1 MRSGERGASACAQ
14 WLVAVLGRLMGN
26 NVRRAFTLVEII
38 TVTAIIAVLISIL
51 LPSVR
56 MVRELANRIQCSAN
70 LKTWGAACLGFA
82 ANHKGNFPAAYGFG
96 ESSQTPQGAQVAT
109 ALMQEDG
116 GWYKQILD
124 ENNANPGQANYS
136 KYSSPP
142 YANGQTGT
150 QFPMILNNDN
160 INNNGANF
168 NVESRRFG
176 TPYSDFLEYGG
187 TGQFTQYAS
196 DGTAIASAD
205 DGLKVP
211 YEYSWDPTQLGVY
224 ASVPAAFRGQQQM
237 YLAPW
242 MVCPSCPFTQDLFAG
257 EQLYQWGY
265 FIMTTYDYVGCATL
279 RSLGGF
285 TQYGGGGFPNGIGLS
300 SGFNGSIY
308 PVWGNHIN
316 HPAATTNDPP
326 GDILCTD
333 AVAWG
338 GGSMQGNLCLI
349 NHPHYSNP
357 DAPAFEN
364 ILHADGSVQ
373 GVNDPTFYNS
383 QNQPSNTLTNA
394 DWAEA
399 HVPSPSPNGIGEVDF
414 KPGDPRAWADN
425 WNAIWTGWYFYWP
438 NNPN

>member
-1 MRSGERGASACAQ
+1 M
-14 WLVAVLGRLMGN
+14 GRTS
-26 NVRRAFTLVEII
+26 RPAFTLVEMI
-38 TVTAIIAVLISIL
+38 TVTAIIAVLIAIL
-51 LPSVR
+51 LPSLR

-82 ANHKGNFPAAYGFG
+82 VNHKGHFPAAYGFG
-96 ESSQTPQGAQVAT
+96 EASQTSKGAQVAT
-109 ALMQEDG
+109 SLMQQDA

-124 ENNANPGQANYS
+124 QNNANPGQANYG
-136 KYSSPP
+136 KYASPP
-142 YANGQTGT
+142 YDNGQIGT
-150 QFPMILNNDN
+150 QFPLLLNNDS
-160 INNNGANF
+160 INENEINFGAQW
-168 NVESRRFG
+168 ERFG
-176 TPYSDFLEYGG
+176 TPYADFLQYGG
-187 TGQFTQYAS
+187 TGQTTQYAS
-196 DGTAIASAD
+196 DGTAIASAQG
-205 DGLKVP
+205 GLHVP

-224 ASVPAAFRGQQQM
+224 GSVPSAFRGQQQM

-242 MVCPSCPFTQDLFAG
+242 MICPSCPFTSDLYAG

-265 FIMTTYDYVGCATL
+265 FIMTSYAYVGCATQ
-279 RSLGGF
+279 RSLNSF
-285 TQYGGGGFPNGIGLS
+285 SQYGGGGFPNGIGLS
-300 SGFNGSIY
+300 SGFNDSIY
-308 PVWGNHIN
+308 PTWGNHIN
-316 HPAATTNDPP
+316 QPAATTDDPP
-326 GDILCTD
+326 DDILCTD

-338 GGSMQGNLCLI
+338 GGSMQGDLYLI

-373 GVNDPTFYNS
+373 GVDDPVFYNS
-383 QNQPSNTLTNA
+383 NNRPSNTLTNA

-438 NNPN
+438 NMPN